1 MKEKFDFRNRL
12 LIIILMALNIIF
24 LTADKNIISAVLI
37 QVENEFNV
45 TTADLGLMSFLFTI
59 VGAAVSLI
67 WGYFTDKVDR
77 KKLFAYSICAAEI
90 PCALTYFAPNFTV
103 FFILR
108 ILTGIGVGA
117 AFPIVF
123 SLLGDIF
130 DKKGRTLAAAIL
142 TTCWGIGGLLGVMV
156 AGYAIG
162 AGLGWRLPF
171 VMIALPNFI
180 LIGLFYFIIPDIP
193 KGASEDALKELIARG
208 LRYPGIIK
216 LKDYIR
222 LAKIKTNLLLFIQ
235 GLAGNLPWGALFLL
249 IKFLQTERGFDV
261 NEATTI
267 YGIFG
272 VGAATG
278 GVIGGAIGGKLF
290 GIKPVYQPLLS
301 GISTITGAF
310 ITLSILYF
318 VPNDFIVVA
327 ITGFFGAA
335 WASITGANIR
345 NMLLSVNRP
354 EDRGPIFSIFNLTDS
369 VGFGIGEYI
378 AGTLAVMI
386 GITHA
391 LGVSFAFWIPCGTI
405 ILIAA
410 IFFGRDVANLDNQ
423 MQEVALKMKLSSESV
438 AENL

>member
-1 MKEKFDFRNRL
+1 MKKQLSFKMRI
-12 LIIILMALNIIF
+12 LIIILMSVNIIF

-37 QVENEFNV
+37 EVEKEFGV
-45 TTADLGLMSFLFTI
+45 DSSDIGFMSFLFTMIGAVVSI
-59 VGAAVSLI
+59 V
-67 WGYFTDKVDR
+67 WGYYTDKVDR
-77 KKLFAYSICAAEI
+77 KKLFALSVFAAEI
-90 PCALTYFAPNFTV
+90 PCALTYFAPNFTM

-123 SLLGDIF
+123 SMLGDIF
-130 DKKGRTLAAAIL
+130 DKKGRTIAAAIL

-156 AGYAIG
+156 AGYSLG

-171 VMIALPNFI
+171 VLIAAPNFL
-180 LIGLFYFIIPDIP
+180 LIVLFYYIIPEIP
-193 KGASEDALKELIARG
+193 KGASEEALKELIQQG

-216 LKDYIR
+216 IKDYIR
-222 LAKIKTNLLLFIQ
+222 LAKIKTNLLLFVQ

-261 NEATTI
+261 NTATTI

-272 VGAATG
+272 IGAATG
-278 GVIGGAIGGKLF
+278 GIIGGAIGGKLF
-290 GIKPVYQPLLS
+290 MIKPSFQPLFS

-310 ITLSILYF
+310 VTLSILYL
-318 VPNDFIVVA
+318 VSNDFIIVA

-369 VGFGIGEYI
+369 VGFGIGEFI
-378 AGTLAVMI
+378 AGSLSVTI

-391 LGVSFAFWIPCGTI
+391 LGISFGCWIPCGI
-405 ILIAA
+405 IIIIAA
-410 IFFGRDVANLDNQ
+410 LYFGSDVAKLDAS
-423 MQEVALKMKLSSESV
+423 MQEMAEVMKQEQQKST
-438 AENL
+438 

>member
-1 MKEKFDFRNRL
+1 MKKQLSFKMRI
-12 LIIILMALNIIF
+12 LIIILMAVNIIF

-37 QVENEFNV
+37 EVEKEFGV
-45 TTADLGLMSFLFTI
+45 DSSDIGFMSFLFTMIGAVVSI
-59 VGAAVSLI
+59 V
-67 WGYFTDKVDR
+67 WGYYTDKVDR
-77 KKLFAYSICAAEI
+77 KKLFALSVFAAEI

-123 SLLGDIF
+123 SMLGDIF
-130 DKKGRTLAAAIL
+130 DKKGRTIAAAIL

-156 AGYAIG
+156 AGYSLG

-171 VMIALPNFI
+171 VLIAAPNFL
-180 LIGLFYFIIPDIP
+180 LIVLFYYIIPEIP
-193 KGASEDALKELIARG
+193 KGASEEALKELIQQG

-216 LKDYIR
+216 IKDYIR
-222 LAKIKTNLLLFIQ
+222 LAKIKTNLLLFMQ

-261 NEATTI
+261 NTATTI

-272 VGAATG
+272 IGAATG
-278 GVIGGAIGGKLF
+278 GIIGGAIGGKLF
-290 GIKPVYQPLLS
+290 MIKPSFQPLFS

-310 ITLSILYF
+310 VTLSILYL
-318 VPNDFIVVA
+318 VPNDFIIVA

-369 VGFGIGEYI
+369 VGFGIGEFI
-378 AGTLAVMI
+378 AGSLSVTI

-391 LGVSFAFWIPCGTI
+391 LGISFGCWIPCGI
-405 ILIAA
+405 IIIIAA
-410 IFFGRDVANLDNQ
+410 LYFGSDVAKLDAS
-423 MQEVALKMKLSSESV
+423 MQEMAEVMKQEQQKST
-438 AENL
+438 

>member
-1 MKEKFDFRNRL
+1 MKKQLSFKMRI
-12 LIIILMALNIIF
+12 LIIILMSVNIIF

-37 QVENEFNV
+37 EVEKEFGV
-45 TTADLGLMSFLFTI
+45 DSSDIGFMSFLFTMIGAVVSI
-59 VGAAVSLI
+59 V
-67 WGYFTDKVDR
+67 WGYYTDKVDR
-77 KKLFAYSICAAEI
+77 KKLFALSVFAAEI
-90 PCALTYFAPNFTV
+90 PCTLTYFAPNFTV

-123 SLLGDIF
+123 SMLGDIF
-130 DKKGRTLAAAIL
+130 DKKGRTIAAAIL

-156 AGYAIG
+156 AGYSLG

-171 VMIALPNFI
+171 VLIAAPNFL
-180 LIGLFYFIIPDIP
+180 LIVLFYYIIPEIP
-193 KGASEDALKELIARG
+193 KGASEEALKELIQQG

-216 LKDYIR
+216 IKDYIR
-222 LAKIKTNLLLFIQ
+222 LAKIKTNLLLFVQ

-249 IKFLQTERGFDV
+249 IKFLQTERRFDV
-261 NEATTI
+261 NTATTI

-272 VGAATG
+272 IGAATG
-278 GVIGGAIGGKLF
+278 GIIGGAIGGKLF
-290 GIKPVYQPLLS
+290 MIKPSFQPLFS

-310 ITLSILYF
+310 VTLSILYL
-318 VPNDFIVVA
+318 VPNDFIIVA

-369 VGFGIGEYI
+369 VGFGIGEFI
-378 AGTLAVMI
+378 AGSLSVTI

-391 LGVSFAFWIPCGTI
+391 LGISFGCWIPCGI
-405 ILIAA
+405 IIIIAA
-410 IFFGRDVANLDNQ
+410 LYFGSDVAKLDAS
-423 MQEVALKMKLSSESV
+423 MQEMAEVMKQEQQKST
-438 AENL
+438 

>member
-1 MKEKFDFRNRL
+1 MKEKFSLRTRI
-12 LIIILMALNIIF
+12 LIIILMATNIIF

-37 QVENEFNV
+37 EVEKEFNV
-45 TTADLGLMSFLFTI
+45 DTADIGFMSLLFTVI
-59 VGAAVSLI
+59 GAAVSII
-67 WGYFTDKVDR
+67 WGYYTDKVDR
-77 KKLFAYSICAAEI
+77 KKLFALSVFAAEI
-90 PCALTYFAPNFTV
+90 PCALTYFAPNFTI

-123 SLLGDIF
+123 SLIGDVF
-130 DKKGRTLAAAIL
+130 DKKGRTLAAAVI
-142 TTCWGIGGLLGVMV
+142 TICWGIGGLVGVMV
-156 AGYAIG
+156 AGYSLG

-171 VMIALPNFI
+171 VLIAVPNF
-180 LIGLFYFIIPDIP
+180 LFLTLFYFIIPEIP

-216 LKDYIR
+216 VKDYIR

-261 NEATTI
+261 NAATTI
-267 YGIFG
+267 YSIFG
-272 VGAATG
+272 AGAAAG
-278 GVIGGAIGGKLF
+278 GVIGGYIGGKF
-290 GIKPVYQPLLS
+290 FVIKPVYQPLLS

-310 ITLSILYF
+310 VTLSILYL
-318 VPNDFIVVA
+318 VTNDFVIVA
-327 ITGFFGAA
+327 ITGFVGAA

-369 VGFGIGEYI
+369 VGFGIGEFI
-378 AGTLAVMI
+378 AGTLAVSI

-391 LGVSFAFWIPCGTI
+391 LGISFGFWIPCGII

-410 IFFGRDVANLDNQ
+410 KFFSGDVAKLDEQ
-423 MQEVALKMKLSSESV
+423 MRYVAVQMESSV
-438 AENL
+438 KK